1 MCVKFFNP
9 FSCRIISS
17 HFAGKNVNPPLKLS
31 SPSNNPHIKPIDT
44 FSQEI
49 AVTVDPSQNNSAV
62 QIPPRNDSP
71 EQSFLGP
78 EMTKKEDFAVPSSSE
93 PPVEVSF
100 YSAQSCGTSL
110 SSSQAILLT
119 EDDET
124 MRTFSEAQLSSEET
138 SQDTGYQTAS
148 LLVPSLNVT
157 ENTQSSNLIQ
167 GPASALD
174 SRPLSSCARIGSGVG
189 LKVSSGT
196 HFAKCTLD
204 SSRLAMS
211 FVEEGTFSSA
221 DEKHVLMSDEKHVLM
236 SDEKHVLMSDEKHVL
251 MSDEK
256 HVLMLDAE
264 KKLVS
269 DSAKD
274 AKTGSSNQ
282 DFVFKV
288 FGNTQDS

>member
-1 MCVKFFNP
+1 M
-9 FSCRIISS
+9 
-17 HFAGKNVNPPLKLS
+17 S
-31 SPSNNPHIKPIDT
+31 SPSNKPIDT

-49 AVTVDPSQNNSAV
+49 AVTVDPSRNNSS
-62 QIPPRNDSP
+62 IRKNSP

-78 EMTKKEDFAVPSSSE
+78 EITKKEDFAVPSSSE
-93 PPVEVSF
+93 PVVEVSF

-138 SQDTGYQTAS
+138 SSQDTGYQTAS

-211 FVEEGTFSSA
+211 FVEEGTASSA

-236 SDEKHVLMSDEKHVL
+236 SDE
-251 MSDEK
+251 
-256 HVLMLDAE
+256 E
-264 KKLVS
+264 KKLES
-269 DSAKD
+269 E

-288 FGNTQDS
+288 FGNTHSDASEDS